1 MTRLLTID
9 QVADRMA
16 VSTSTVRLL
25 LEQLGAVDLNNGKSE
40 KRLIRIPE
48 AGLDSYL
55 RACAIGKAEEP
66 RRTAGIRIERR
77 KA

>member
-1 MTRLLTID
+1 MTKLLTID

-16 VSTSTVRLL
+16 VSVSTVRLL

-48 AGLDSYL
+48 SSLESYL
-55 RACAIGKAEEP
+55 RACAISKEP
-66 RRTAGIRIERR
+66 EPKRTSGIRIERR

>member
-1 MTRLLTID
+1 MRLLTID
-9 QVADRMA
+9 QAAERLA
-16 VSTSTVRLL
+16 VSKQTVRLL
-25 LEQLGAVDLNNGKSE
+25 LERLGAVDLNQGRSE
-40 KRLIRIPE
+40 HRLIRIPE

-66 RRTAGIRIERR
+66 KRHTGIRIERR